1 MKQNLK
7 NPKNRRISDLL
18 IFTVL
23 SEFYPANVVDSALIL
38 PNSAEQRA
46 AVPGNGVHSDAT
58 SSPQNAASGI
68 RRQIDQESA
77 LAHDAHNPAANY
89 YNYYYPGYDA
99 SFSQSSDGRDHQ
111 NSGAQADQNSVA
123 YYYNPYAGGSYV
135 GADGSVSQPYYTSTG
150 YVQNTTTYGADAT
163 PGYSWDQSSVAN
175 PSNGSNTTQGTVRSN
190 LSPAQTSRP
199 NGIKPSQLYGSL
211 NSKPS
216 VVTSNSRSRPA
227 VAPSNY
233 SQSKVNKAGSYY
245 PTNCYANTYQQ
256 AGNFQQLSY
265 QRQSA
270 YGNHGAMGY
279 SPNVRTWSG
288 NDKLRSNRK
297 SEFET
302 STELTCGPRV
312 NNRSLS
318 DSSEKESQTP
328 AVKINKY
335 NSAEFQTLYE
345 AAKCYVIKSYSE
357 DDVHKS
363 IKYDVWSSTAS
374 GNKKLD
380 AAFHDAEVKA
390 NETGKQCPVFLF
402 FSVNGSGQF
411 VGVAEMIGKVD
422 FNKTMDFW
430 QMDKWCGFFPVKWH
444 IVKDVPNNQLR
455 HILLENNDN
464 RPVTYTR
471 DTQEVGLKQ
480 ASEMLKIFKS
490 YKSKTCLL
498 DDFDFY
504 ENREKA
510 LKMGRINKS
519 DAHPTDRYGNKD
531 LPTQLDAGRG
541 REKVSEAQVSS
552 VSALVKLTNN
562 LSLNGDDSKVIL

>member
-1 MKQNLK
+1 MVCGEPVEKSNG
-7 NPKNRRISDLL
+7 
-18 IFTVL
+18 
-23 SEFYPANVVDSALIL
+23 VDSGLIL
-38 PNSAEQRA
+38 PNSAEPA
-46 AVPGNGVHSDAT
+46 VAVPENGVHSDAT
-58 SSPQNAASGI
+58 SSSQNAAS
-68 RRQIDQESA
+68 
-77 LAHDAHNPAANY
+77 AHDAQNRAANY

-99 SFSQSSDGRDHQ
+99 SFSQSSDDRDHQ
-111 NSGAQADQNSVA
+111 NMGAQADQTSVS
-123 YYYNPYAGGSYV
+123 YYYNPYAGGSFV

-150 YVQNTTTYGADAT
+150 YVQNTVTYGEEAT
-163 PGYSWDQSSVAN
+163 PCYSRDRNSVAN

-190 LSPAQTSRP
+190 LPPPQTSRP

-216 VVTSNSRSRPA
+216 VVTSNSKPRPS

-245 PTNCYANTYQQ
+245 PTNCYANAFHQP
-256 AGNFQQLSY
+256 GNCQQLSY
-265 QRQSA
+265 QRQSS
-270 YGNHGAMGY
+270 YGNH
-279 SPNVRTWSG
+279 NVRTWSG
-288 NDKLRSNRK
+288 NDNKLRSNRK

-312 NNRSLS
+312 NNRSPS
-318 DSSEKESQTP
+318 DSSEKEFLTP
-328 AVKINKY
+328 AATTKKY
-335 NSAEFQTLYE
+335 NSAEFQIEYE
-345 AAKCYVIKSYSE
+345 AAKCFIIKSYSE
-357 DDVHKS
+357 DDVQKS

-390 NETGKQCPVFLF
+390 DETGKPCPVFLF

-504 ENREKA
+504 ENR
-510 LKMGRINKS
+510 KMGRINKS
-519 DAHPTDRYGNKD
+519 SSHPTDRYGNRD
-531 LPTQLDAGRG
+531 LPKGRG
-541 REKVSEAQVSS
+541 GEEVSKSQVSS

-562 LSLNGDDSKVIL
+562 LSLNGRDSKLIL